1 MSLALR
7 PVILSGNSSW
17 NIVNF
22 RVGLVAALR
31 GAGFEPVVIA
41 PIDPAGE
48 PRMAMLDVR
57 RFTVDMDRS
66 GLNPFRDLKLF
77 LQYRRLLRE
86 IGPAAYLG
94 YTIKPNI
101 YGSLAARL
109 CGVPAVPN
117 ISGLGTVFLR
127 GGLLGWFASV
137 LYRRGLRGAPIVFF
151 QNGEDLSE
159 FVERKLVRP
168 DQARL
173 LPGSGIDL
181 DRFAPAQ
188 LPPGPVTFL
197 LIGRLLGDKGVR
209 EFVEAAR
216 TLRREGSEAR
226 FQLLGPL
233 DAGNRTAITRAEL
246 DSWVEEG
253 TLENLGET
261 DDVRP
266 FIARCHAV
274 VLPSY
279 REGLPRSLLEG
290 AAMGRPLIASDVPG
304 CRDVVDDGVNGI
316 LCAPHDAAS
325 LADAMRRFSTMRD
338 KDRSTMGAAGR
349 AKVQA
354 QFSEERVIE
363 AYLQALDDVI
373 APQV

>member
-1 MSLALR
+1 MSVAR
-7 PVILSGNSSW
+7 RTVILSGNSSW

-22 RVGLVAALR
+22 RGGLIAALR

-48 PRMAMLDVR
+48 GRMALLGVR

-66 GLNPFRDLKLF
+66 GLNPFKDLKLF
-77 LQYRRLLRE
+77 LQYRRLIRE

-109 CGVPAVPN
+109 CGVPALPN

-137 LYRRGLRGAPIVFF
+137 LYRVGLSGAPIVFF
-151 QNGEDLSE
+151 QNHEDLSE
-159 FVERKLVRP
+159 FVDRKLVRP
-168 DQARL
+168 EQARL
-173 LPGSGIDL
+173 LPGSGVDL
-181 DRFAPAQ
+181 DRFAPTP

-216 TLRREGSEAR
+216 RLRREGSEAR
-226 FQLLGPL
+226 FQLLGPV

-246 DSWVEEG
+246 EAWVAED
-253 TLENLGET
+253 TIDNLGET

-266 FIARCHAV
+266 FIARCHAI

-290 AAMGRPLIASDVPG
+290 AAMGRPLIATDVPG

-316 LCAPHDAAS
+316 LCAPYDAAS
-325 LADAMRRFSTMRD
+325 LAEAIRKLSAMSAD
-338 KDRSTMGAAGR
+338 DRAAIGAAGR
-349 AKVQA
+349 AKVQG

-373 APQV
+373 AP

>member
-1 MSLALR
+1 
-7 PVILSGNSSW
+7 VILSGNSSW

-66 GLNPFRDLKLF
+66 GLNPFKDLKLF
-77 LQYRRLLRE
+77 LQYRRLIRE

-246 DSWVEEG
+246 DAWVEEG

-266 FIARCHAV
+266 FIARCHSV